1 MRSFQFILKFF
12 FFVDELGGDITCSSW
27 LRKAVAQ
34 ERWPTRRFLALFC
47 CGTFCPNHFSA
58 CKFSPTGRG
67 NICSPAAVLAAFK
80 GCVTP
85 MSSHVLSFFV
95 PPNGNRT
102 TGFMSDLILRHP
114 HHAFIS
120 YLQNRHLV
128 DFIWRKRLLVSPYQ
142 RSLLAF
148 SHGPE
153 KEKLA

>member
-27 LRKAVAQ
+27 LRKAVA
-34 ERWPTRRFLALFC
+34 L
-47 CGTFCPNHFSA
+47 G
-58 CKFSPTGRG
+58 
-67 NICSPAAVLAAFK
+67 AVLLCQLSARTIFRRVNSRRRVGGISVLQRLFLPLSMAASLQCRHMF
-80 GCVTP
+80 C
-85 MSSHVLSFFV
+85 LFFV
-95 PPNGNRT
+95 TPNGNRT

-120 YLQNRHLV
+120 FLQNRHLV